1 MCSAQNELNHP
12 LISAGM
18 KQSKESESR
27 AHETE
32 MLPTGLEWRLDSE
45 APHSQI
51 SLHDGERR
59 TENLESMH
67 QPEGTR
73 STYPHSLRDFLQ
85 DELQVQTFTQIPPT
99 PTLFSGENRPLSMC
113 ACGAWRCFQGKQ
125 LELVFPSIFQGQ
137 LPRYLQEIMGFVL
150 FLVFLPWME
159 NNVHVESLKTQN
171 GSEKE
176 KSQNPKICGGKSF

>member
-12 LISAGM
+12 LISAGT

-85 DELQVQTFTQIPPT
+85 EITQIPPT

-125 LELVFPSIFQGQ
+125 LELAFPSIFQGQ
-137 LPRYLQEIMGFVL
+137 LPRYLQEIMVFCFVFGFFAL
-150 FLVFLPWME
+150 
-159 NNVHVESLKTQN
+159 N
-171 GSEKE
+171 GK
-176 KSQNPKICGGKSF
+176 